1 MPRAPSLAPAPA
13 RGVGPAVSVVAL
25 LSVAGLVGC
34 DHATKAA
41 ATSCLASR
49 ASRAVI
55 PGVELAYTENHDVAF
70 SLLRGVDLP
79 ARPVVLA
86 VLPAVATL
94 LLCARILQRRAA
106 PRPELVAYVLLLA
119 GALGNLLDRVCRG
132 YVVDFISVR
141 PWPVFNVAD
150 VLVVAGAGLL
160 ALEALRRSTL
170 ARGA

>member
-1 MPRAPSLAPAPA
+1 MHRPSDAPTRRISP
-13 RGVGPAVSVVAL
+13 VVSVVSL

-49 ASRAVI
+49 VARPVL
-55 PGVELAYTENHDVAF
+55 PGVDLAYTENHDVAF
-70 SLLRGVDLP
+70 SLLRGVDIP

-94 LLCARILQRRAA
+94 LLAVRVAQRRGA
-106 PRPELVAYVLLLA
+106 PRRELVAYVLLLA
-119 GALGNLLDRVCRG
+119 GALGNLLDRVSRG
-132 YVVDFISVR
+132 FVVDFISVR

-160 ALEALRRSTL
+160 ALEALRRSSR
-170 ARGA
+170 ARRA

>member
-1 MPRAPSLAPAPA
+1 MSRPPPPAP
-13 RGVGPAVSVVAL
+13 RVGVFVVSL

-49 ASRAVI
+49 AARSVL
-55 PGVELAYTENHDVAF
+55 PGVDLAYTENHDVAF
-70 SLLRGVDLP
+70 SLLRGVDIP
-79 ARPVVLA
+79 ARPTVLA

-94 LLCARILQRRAA
+94 LLCARIVQRRAA
-106 PRPELVAYVLLLA
+106 PRREVVAYVLLLA
-119 GALGNLLDRVCRG
+119 GALGNLLDRVSRG
-132 YVVDFISVR
+132 FVVDFISVR

-160 ALEALRRSTL
+160 ALEGMRR
-170 ARGA
+170 ARLSRHA